1 MKQRDFEFE
10 EDFVLAY
17 ECEDCKHYEDWG
29 YDEEPEECS
38 ECGSND
44 LINNTSH
51 EDTECDM
58 CRGYIDMW
66 QDGYRY
72 MGDNKEYLEKED
84 SGLICEDCYEKL
96 DI

>member
-1 MKQRDFEFE
+1 
-10 EDFVLAY
+10 
-17 ECEDCKHYEDWG
+17 
-29 YDEEPEECS
+29 
-38 ECGSND
+38 
-44 LINNTSH
+44 
-51 EDTECDM
+51 M

-72 MGDNKEYLEKED
+72 MGDNKEYIEKEE